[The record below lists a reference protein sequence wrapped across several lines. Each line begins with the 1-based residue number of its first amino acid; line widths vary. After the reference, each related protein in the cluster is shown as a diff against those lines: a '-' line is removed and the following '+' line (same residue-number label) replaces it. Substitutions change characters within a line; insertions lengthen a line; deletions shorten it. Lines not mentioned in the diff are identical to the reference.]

1 VHKPL
6 SFARKIAFG
15 YLAAGGLALLIGVI
29 AIHSLR
35 NIAADK
41 DRLIT
46 VYGENLVNA
55 ATLESLC
62 ERTIAANRGYLLT
75 GDASHLETAGKS
87 DDEYEHVFDQLSQCT
102 RTTADAAA
110 LDRIAVLRSSYE
122 LSIEKVLQG
131 RIAGRTMDELSAL
144 MIADAVPRARAL
156 RTAITD
162 FIEVEKSQMDAAQ
175 VASARTIGTI
185 RIALVVLTIIAG
197 GATVALGILFSRTLA
212 QQLAMAIDAVRNSWN
227 EIETAAYR
235 QNHDARKQLETL
247 NELELTIQ
255 DVIATAGEIA
265 ESAQQLAV
273 VHRSDSDLAGKRFL
287 SSSEVAIK
295 RQIDVIR
302 SKTVY
307 LGHKSERMGGMLQ
320 DAKALA
326 DQSSQVA
333 LNASLRA
340 SELKPR
346 QYPYLVHL
354 GIRCLTSLL
363 ALRRTAEE

>member
-1 VHKPL
+1 
-6 SFARKIAFG
+6 
-15 YLAAGGLALLIGVI
+15 
-29 AIHSLR
+29 
-35 NIAADK
+35 
-41 DRLIT
+41 
-46 VYGENLVNA
+46 
-55 ATLESLC
+55 
-62 ERTIAANRGYLLT
+62 
-75 GDASHLETAGKS
+75 
-87 DDEYEHVFDQLSQCT
+87 
-102 RTTADAAA
+102 
-110 LDRIAVLRSSYE
+110 
-122 LSIEKVLQG
+122 
-131 RIAGRTMDELSAL
+131 
-144 MIADAVPRARAL
+144 
-156 RTAITD
+156 
-162 FIEVEKSQMDAAQ
+162 
-175 VASARTIGTI
+175 
-185 RIALVVLTIIAG
+185 
-197 GATVALGILFSRTLA
+197 
-212 QQLAMAIDAVRNSWN
+212 
-227 EIETAAYR
+227 
-235 QNHDARKQLETL
+235 LETL